1 MTDATPD
8 KPQRRPAR
16 ATFVKVRCT
25 DDERQVWQAKA
36 EAEGVTVA
44 DLLRR
49 GADMPTGKPKQRPVI
64 RRTTE
69 ADPALI
75 RQLAAIGNNL
85 NQLARAVNQFGLEPE
100 DASRLLA
107 YLSAVR
113 GELSALREQAEAAAD
128 AQ

>member
-1 MTDATPD
+1 MPRQSKTEVV
-8 KPQRRPAR
+8 R
-16 ATFVKVRCT
+16 VRCT
-25 DDERQVWQAKA
+25 PAERQQWQARA
-36 EAEGVTVA
+36 DAEGVTVS
-44 DLLRR
+44 DLLRQ
-49 GADMPTGKPKQRPVI
+49 GADMPTGRPIRRPVI

-75 RQLAAIGNNL
+75 RQLAAIGNNV